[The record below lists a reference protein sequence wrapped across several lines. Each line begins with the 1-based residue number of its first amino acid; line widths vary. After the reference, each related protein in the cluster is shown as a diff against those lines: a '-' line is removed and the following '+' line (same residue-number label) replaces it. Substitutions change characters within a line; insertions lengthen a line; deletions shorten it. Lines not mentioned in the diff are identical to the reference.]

1 MKIII
6 SLIIL
11 ISSVFAEPTIQFKNK
26 IVEEIAI
33 QDSSR
38 SFINFKIICI
48 SGYQY
53 LYTVDSK
60 GSGSTTQMFYTPKT
74 QVKQTPQPIKC
85 SGFEETRD

>member
-6 SLIIL
+6 SLIVL
-11 ISSVFAEPTIQFKNK
+11 ISSVFADSKLKFENK
-26 IVEEIAI
+26 IIEEIII

-48 SGYQY
+48 NGYQF
-53 LYTVDSK
+53 LYTMDGK
-60 GSGSTTQMFYTPKT
+60 GDGSTIQMFYSPKG
-74 QVKQTPQPIKC
+74 QVKQIPQPIKC